1 MTILDIT
8 PAGAYANALEA
19 AKARER
25 REAAPYVSTAPAVA
39 ALPPRLPHRVRRCG
53 LRPLEVAPGGLAI
66 AAEPA
71 RDQAPPI
78 AGGNSTVTAEW
89 SARRTARIAT
99 GSAISSPSAVSKGRS
114 ATAQ

>member
-39 ALPPRLPHRVRRCG
+39 ALPPRLPFAARLRRTLARAAKRNAAPCAAAG
-53 LRPLEVAPGGLAI
+53 LR
-66 AAEPA
+66 
-71 RDQAPPI
+71 
-78 AGGNSTVTAEW
+78 S
-89 SARRTARIAT
+89 RTA
-99 GSAISSPSAVSKGRS
+99 
-114 ATAQ
+114 